1 MSKMI
6 NWECKTEREANLI
19 FDIATRYLGLVIDA
33 GCAHND
39 THTQAEMSVRACHLN
54 GRPLKLARLLHE
66 ADDFNLLHDV
76 GGIHRHINK
85 KDARLENCFLPRYA
99 K

>member
-1 MSKMI
+1 MI
-6 NWECKTEREANLI
+6 NWECRTEREANLI
-19 FDIATRYLGLVIDA
+19 FDIATRFLKLMTDA
-33 GCAHND
+33 GCAGSD

-54 GRPLKLARLLHE
+54 GHPLKLVRLLHE
-66 ADDFNLLHDV
+66 ADDFNLMHDV

-85 KDARLENCFLPRYA
+85 DGAALENCFLPRYA